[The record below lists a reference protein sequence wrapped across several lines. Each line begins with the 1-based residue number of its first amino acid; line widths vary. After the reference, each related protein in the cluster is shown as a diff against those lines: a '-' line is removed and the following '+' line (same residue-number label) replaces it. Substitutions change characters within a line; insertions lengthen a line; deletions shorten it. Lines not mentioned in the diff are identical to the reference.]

1 MKKLIYTTVIFLGLI
16 ANAQLPNYEQNF
28 EKESLRLDFFLSGTH
43 QSEQVI
49 LHQMKKEPF
58 YAAAS
63 SHQLIYPA
71 FGNYRI
77 EIKDA
82 TTEELLFSKGF
93 NPLFEEW
100 QHTAEA
106 KKITRTFENALQ
118 LPFPKKDIVIEISKR
133 AKKGQFEKIYSQ
145 EISPNNYN
153 ILKESIV
160 KYPVQQIV
168 GNLPSEK
175 AIDLAIIAEGYTA
188 DEMDKFVS
196 DARRMMDYTFTI
208 PPFDQYKNQ
217 FNVYAILSPSIDSGT
232 DIPGEGIYKN
242 TAVDSRFYTF
252 DEPRYLTVPSI
263 YKIADIAANVPY
275 DHVYVL
281 VNTPRYGGGG
291 FYNVL
296 NIATSDHALSDK
308 VFVHEFG
315 HGFAGLADEYYT
327 SSVPAEEMIYS
338 LDIEPWEP
346 NITTLINFDAKWK
359 SKVKK
364 GTPIPTPR
372 TKKYKDEVGVFE
384 GGGYSDKGI
393 YSPVQDCRM
402 KSNEPKGFC
411 PVCSSAIQGI
421 IEFYTK

>member
-1 MKKLIYTTVIFLGLI
+1 MKKIICTTAVVLGLM
-16 ANAQLPNYEQNF
+16 ANAQSPNYEQNF
-28 EKESLRLDFFLSGTH
+28 EKESLRLDFFLTGTH
-43 QSEQVI
+43 QTEQVI

-63 SHQLIYPA
+63 FNQLIYPA

-118 LPFPKKDIVIEISKR
+118 LPYPKKDIVVEISKR
-133 AKKGQFEKIYSQ
+133 DKKGKFEKIYSH
-145 EISPNNYN
+145 EISPKNYN